1 MIGDNS
7 NKPMPYTEEAT
18 IKTHHEKLTKFMKLV
33 DSMIID
39 GKLKLIFESLSN
51 LRHTIEG

>member
-1 MIGDNS
+1 
-7 NKPMPYTEEAT
+7 MPYTEEAT

-33 DSMIID
+33 DNMIVD

-51 LRHTIEG
+51 LRHTI